1 MNIIKYVKSYL
12 LIILIA
18 CILLTIASAI
28 PKTWVA
34 ENIWQGLKVL
44 EKEGTGPV
52 TNLGYHAILDNFT
65 DSVMFNTIYS
75 LDELHPFQSSMNAI
89 NIIVPDEN
97 MGLGDPIISLR
108 NLLENEE
115 RIFI

>member
-12 LIILIA
+12 LIILIT
-18 CILLTIASAI
+18 CILLTVVAAI
-28 PKTWVA
+28 PKTWVRD
-34 ENIWQGLKVL
+34 NIWQGLEVF

-52 TNLGYHAILDNFT
+52 PNLGYNARLDNFT
-65 DSVMFNTIYS
+65 DSVMFNTVYS
-75 LDELHPFQSSMNAI
+75 LDELHPFRSSMNAI